1 AGAAESP
8 RFGRGGQ
15 AAFDDTT
22 GSVAAVVPVAA
33 ADAPRLAEVRQWI
46 LDGGLLG
53 LREHAPVAEVH
64 HVRLIVVGGRRGVC
78 PEAERGDALPDLER
92 VARWERRQLLRRVNE
107 ARQLLD
113 GREPPALA
121 PGCEAAADLGVPA
134 DRPAVIA

>member
-1 AGAAESP
+1 MHHASP
-8 RFGRGGQ
+8 RFGSGFSME
-15 AAFDDTT
+15 ACLV
-22 GSVAAVVPVAA
+22 SVNTLPL
-33 ADAPRLAEVRQWI
+33 PKF
-46 LDGGLLG
+46 
-53 LREHAPVAEVH
+53 H

-121 PGCEAAADLGVPA
+121 PG
-134 DRPAVIA
+134 